1 MPTIKSQ
8 ILETA
13 AEMPDDGT
21 LDDFRYRLYLRLKA
35 EEGLAAIEAGRTHS
49 REEVQEMIK
58 SWRRSSGQPRP

>member
-8 ILETA
+8 ILEAA

-21 LDDFRYRLYLRLKA
+21 LDDFRHRLYLRLKA
-35 EEGLAAIEAGRTHS
+35 DEGLAAIEAGQTHT

-58 SWRRSSGQPRP
+58 SWRRSSGPPRP